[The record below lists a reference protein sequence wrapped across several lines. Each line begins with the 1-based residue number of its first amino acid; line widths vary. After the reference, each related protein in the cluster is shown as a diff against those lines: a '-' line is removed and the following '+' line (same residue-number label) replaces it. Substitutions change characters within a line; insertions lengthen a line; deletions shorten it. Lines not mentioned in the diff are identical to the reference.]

1 MMKKMTVV
9 VTLVSSLLAG
19 GSSLAD
25 PAQEEAVRN
34 GREHF
39 KIFCVNCHGINADGK
54 GEVAESL
61 NLMPSD
67 LTALAQTGGDICVA
81 ERVLKAVA
89 GVHEVAAGQ
98 QQNMPTF
105 SGNLEGITIYE
116 LTQYLKSIQK

>member
-1 MMKKMTVV
+1 MKKSMVV
-9 VTLVSSLLAG
+9 LALVSGLVAG
-19 GSSLAD
+19 GASLAD
-25 PAQEEAVRN
+25 PAQDEAIRK

-54 GEVAESL
+54 GDVAASL
-61 NLMPSD
+61 NIVPSD
-67 LTALAQTGGDICVA
+67 LTALAQTGGDLCVA